1 MLTFIFFEKEIID
14 LFVEEISKL
23 KLTKNIYEK
32 IKIKFLKNILQHMK
46 NLKILKKNSKNII
59 NY

>member
-32 IKIKFLKNILQHMK
+32 IKNQILKNILQHMK

>member
-32 IKIKFLKNILQHMK
+32 IKNQILEEYSSTHEEF
-46 NLKILKKNSKNII
+46 KILKKNSKNII

>member
-32 IKIKFLKNILQHMK
+32 IKKS
-46 NLKILKKNSKNII
+46 NS
-59 NY
+59 